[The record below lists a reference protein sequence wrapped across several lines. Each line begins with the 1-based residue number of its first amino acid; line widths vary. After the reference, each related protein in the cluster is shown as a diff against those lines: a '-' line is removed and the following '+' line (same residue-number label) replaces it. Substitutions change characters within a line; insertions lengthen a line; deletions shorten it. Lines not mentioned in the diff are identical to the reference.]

1 MPTGRPGYG
10 RAVQSRPVVLLA
22 FDGVQPLDVTG
33 PFEVFAGAN
42 EALGGPVYELSV
54 AAPGRGVVRAAS
66 GLALVADQ
74 DLRTV
79 PAVDTL
85 VVAGGQGV
93 HQARRDPAVLAWA
106 TATAAGARRVASVCT
121 GAFLLASAGLLGDG
135 PVTTHWAH
143 AARLARE
150 FPELV
155 VDPDPVFTR
164 AGAVWTS
171 AGVTA
176 GIDLA
181 LALVEEDHG
190 AELAQLIARHL
201 VMFLRRPGGQSQFS
215 APVWAAAPAPG
226 PVRAACDHIHTHVD
240 DDLSIDRL
248 ADLVGLSPRHFQRE
262 FRRQVGQPA
271 GRYVDRVRVEAAR
284 RALEDEPTTTV
295 TVVARRCGFG
305 SAETLRRAFTRHV
318 GVAPDD
324 YRRRFARTAAPA

>member
-1 MPTGRPGYG
+1 
-10 RAVQSRPVVLLA
+10 VQSRPVVLLA

-42 EALGGPVYELSV
+42 EALGGPVYDLSI
-54 AAPGRGVVRAAS
+54 AAPGRGVVRSAS
-66 GLALVADQ
+66 GLALVVDH
-74 DLRTV
+74 DLRAV

-93 HQARRDPAVLAWA
+93 HAARRDEAVLAWVRA
-106 TATAAGARRVASVCT
+106 TSEGARRVASVCT

-143 AARLARE
+143 ADRLARE
-150 FPELV
+150 FPDLH
-155 VDPDPVFTR
+155 VDPDPVFTH
-164 AGAVWTS
+164 AGDVWTS

-181 LALVEEDHG
+181 LALVEDDHG

-215 APVWAAAPAPG
+215 TPVWAAAPVPG
-226 PVRAACDHIHTHVD
+226 PIRVACDHIHTHVD
-240 DDLSIDRL
+240 DDLGIERL
-248 ADLVGLSPRHFQRE
+248 AGLVGLSPRHFQRE

-284 RALEDEPTTTV
+284 RALEDEPATTV
-295 TVVARRCGFG
+295 AVVARRCGFG

>member
-1 MPTGRPGYG
+1 M
-10 RAVQSRPVVLLA
+10 VLLA

-42 EALGGPVYELSV
+42 EALGGPVYDLSV
-54 AAPGRGVVRAAS
+54 AAPGRGIVRSPS
-66 GLALVADQ
+66 GLGLVADR

-79 PAVDTL
+79 PVIDTL
-85 VVAGGQGV
+85 LVPGGQGV
-93 HQARRDPAVLAWA
+93 HAARRDEAIVGWVR
-106 TATAAGARRVASVCT
+106 ATAAGARRVGSVCT
-121 GAFLLASAGLLGDG
+121 GAFLLASAGLLDDG

-150 FPELV
+150 FPDLV
-155 VDPDPVFTR
+155 VDPDPVFTHV
-164 AGAVWTS
+164 GDVWTS

-226 PVRAACDHIHTHVD
+226 PIRAACDHIHTHVD
-240 DDLSIDRL
+240 DDLSIGRL
-248 ADLVGLSPRHFQRE
+248 AGLVGLSPRHFQRE

-284 RALEDEPTTTV
+284 RALEDEPATTV
-295 TVVARRCGFG
+295 AVVARRSGFG

-324 YRRRFARTAAPA
+324 YRRRFARTAAPT

>member
-1 MPTGRPGYG
+1 MR
-10 RAVQSRPVVLLA
+10 SRPVVILA

-33 PFEVFAGAN
+33 PYEVFAGAN
-42 EALGGPVYELSV
+42 EALGGPLYELVV
-54 AAPGRGVVRAAS
+54 AAPVRGMVRSVS
-66 GLALVADQ
+66 GLALGVDR
-74 DLRTV
+74 DLRGV

-93 HQARRDPAVLAWA
+93 HLARRDPEVLTWVQ
-106 TATAAGARRVASVCT
+106 ATAAGARRVASVCT

-143 AARLARE
+143 ADRLARE
-150 FPELV
+150 FPDLE
-155 VDPDPVFTR
+155 VDPDPVYACR
-164 AGAVWTS
+164 DGVWTS

-190 AELAQLIARHL
+190 PELAQLIARHL
-201 VMFLRRPGGQSQFS
+201 VMFLRRPGVQSQFS
-215 APVWAAAPAPG
+215 APLWAAAPAPG
-226 PVRAACDHIHTHVD
+226 PVRAACDHIHGHVD
-240 DDLSIDRL
+240 EDLSIDRL
-248 ADLVGLSPRHFQRE
+248 AGIVGLSPRHFQRE

-284 RALEDEPTTTV
+284 RALEQEPRATV
-295 TVVARRCGFG
+295 AVVAERCGFG

-324 YRRRFARTAAPA
+324 YRRRFAPSP